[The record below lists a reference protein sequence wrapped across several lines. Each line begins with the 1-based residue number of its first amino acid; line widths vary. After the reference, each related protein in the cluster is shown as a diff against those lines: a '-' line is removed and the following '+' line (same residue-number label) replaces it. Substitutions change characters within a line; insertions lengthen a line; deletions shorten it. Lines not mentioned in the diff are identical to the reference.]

1 MDPDLKWHPLPTFP
15 HLPALMISPRFAS
28 SSYTFYVTDL
38 ASIWVESLDRKGILL
53 RSLQENTSIDLSD
66 GDPNQWSVFLS
77 KLNTAFDPALREEE
91 QDSTSISISTLSS
104 DTQDKGKIALHVTCV
119 LPEPLKP
126 LKWPIYLT
134 KCPPASIASELVLPL
149 IQTHHA
155 RTLEMQDLIMRLKDK
170 DSVITKLVDK
180 LEANQI
186 GLEHVFNSLS
196 GKRKPSRA
204 LAEEKVKGLA
214 PFNES
219 DWESGV
225 AASRQLPQDISS
237 LIQVKFAET
246 RLYHGINTEMSS
258 SNQLDD
264 WWTKLG
270 SHAIT
275 AIKPQKELPNRSQ
288 DKPSQD
294 AKKTKEKDDDD
305 FQIQTLP
312 PNLQSRR
319 RELGL
324 LKSNEDTTNGDD
336 SLVETSHSHLVSSQE
351 KPRSRI
357 GAVGGKS
364 KAIDNSLS
372 QSSHTIHAD
381 DDETP
386 SESDTEPVLP
396 QPQTRPN
403 TRLGN
408 IGKSKEPSSPLTK
421 PPSAKTSSPLPPP
434 RDDDETPSGSDLE
447 DDDQGPPV
455 SRSSPQAPAPSPRKK
470 AGLGC
475 IGGKSKPRVTPEP
488 SEEPNMTASKAGG
501 PEIVSSPAKSGGRKI
516 GTIGK
521 KPATDGKRQRSGSP
535 STATATVVEPETE
548 EQKTGRRRA
557 ELAKELERKA
567 AAPTKKKR
575 RF

>member
-1 MDPDLKWHPLPTFP
+1 MDPGLKWHPLPAFP
-15 HLPALMISPRFAS
+15 HLPTLIIAPRFAS

-38 ASIWVESLDRKGILL
+38 ANIWVERLDRRGILL

-66 GDPNQWSVFLS
+66 GDPNQWTVFLS
-77 KLNTAFDPALREEE
+77 KLNIALDPTSSEHH
-91 QDSTSISISTLSS
+91 STNLSISGLPS
-104 DTQDKGKIALHVTCV
+104 DSKDKACFALHITCV

-134 KCPPASIASELVLPL
+134 KCPPVNMSSELVVPL
-149 IQTHHA
+149 IQTHHV
-155 RTLEMQDLIMRLKDK
+155 RTLEVQDLITRLKDK
-170 DSVITKLVDK
+170 DAVITKLVDK
-180 LEANQI
+180 LEANQT

-214 PFNES
+214 PFNET
-219 DWESGV
+219 DWRSGL
-225 AASRQLPQDISS
+225 AAKRQLPQDLSS
-237 LIQVKFAET
+237 LIHEGFAEME
-246 RLYHGINTEMSS
+246 LDHGINTEISLS
-258 SNQLDD
+258 DQLND

-275 AIKPQKELPNRSQ
+275 AIKPQKELPKRSQ

-294 AKKTKEKDDDD
+294 AKTTKEKDDDD
-305 FQIQTLP
+305 FQVQTLP
-312 PNLQSRR
+312 PHLLSRR
-319 RELGL
+319 REPGFS
-324 LKSNEDTTNGDD
+324 KPTEGTADGDD
-336 SLVETSHSHLVSSQE
+336 SSVETSRNHPAPLQG
-351 KPRSRI
+351 KSRPI
-357 GAVGGKS
+357 LAVASGKS

-386 SESDTEPVLP
+386 SESDTEMV
-396 QPQTRPN
+396 QPRSQTQQN
-403 TRLGN
+403 TRLGT
-408 IGKSKEPSSPLTK
+408 IGKSKGSSSPLTK
-421 PPSAKTSSPLPPP
+421 SPSAKPLSPLPPS
-434 RDDDETPSGSDLE
+434 RDDDETASGSDIG
-447 DDDQGPPV
+447 DNDQGPSV
-455 SRSSPQAPAPSPRKK
+455 ARSSSPAPAPAPRKK
-470 AGLGC
+470 AGLGR
-475 IGGKSKPRVTPEP
+475 IGGKYKPRTTPEP
-488 SEEPNMTASKAGG
+488 SEEPNATASKAGS
-501 PEIVSSPAKSGGRKI
+501 PDTVSSPAKAGGRKI

-535 STATATVVEPETE
+535 AVTTVVEPETE
-548 EQKTGRRRA
+548 EQRTERRRV